1 MLEDLLAEGERLR
14 FALEAGRMG
23 TWTWSPESGEVTWDE
38 AMEALYGLAPGEFTG
53 TVDDFFDRLHP
64 EDRAWVVEEV
74 AAAWNDGRDISF
86 EHRVLWPDGSVH
98 WLEGRGRVVQTND
111 VPTGVIGVGI
121 DIDERKRLELAVSD
135 AISQRATA
143 ELARE
148 LEQQR
153 HAVQVLNEVLIR
165 PDFPSVPGIEMSAR
179 YLAADDAAG
188 IGGDWYDS
196 FLVPDGRLL
205 VAVGDVTGHGIPA
218 ARLMAK
224 LRHATRAYAVRSLPP
239 DEVLA
244 ALDDFV
250 NHFSRDE
257 QLATVQLALVDHAT
271 GMVEIASAGHPPA
284 LVIDHDNHRFADV
297 EGGCLLGLGASVVA
311 GVDRFQLEPGA
322 ALVLYTD
329 GLVERRGESIELG
342 LERLLRAAK
351 AVDLHDGA
359 AAARDVVLD
368 QCLHGTTPRDDVC
381 ILVVVRA
388 D

>member
-23 TWTWSPESGEVTWDE
+23 TWTWSPESGVVTWDE
-38 AMEALYGLAPGEFTG
+38 AMEGLYGLAPGEFG
-53 TVDDFFDRLHP
+53 SSVDEFFDRLHP
-64 EDRAWVVEEV
+64 EDRDWVVEEV
-74 AAAWNDGRDISF
+74 AAAWTEARDISF
-86 EHRVLWPDGSVH
+86 EHRVIWPDGSVH
-98 WLEGRGRVVQTND
+98 WLEGRGRVVRTGE
-111 VPTGVIGVGI
+111 VATGVIGVGI
-121 DIDERKRLELAVSD
+121 DIDERKRLELAVSE

-148 LEQQR
+148 LEHQR

-165 PDFPSVPGIEMSAR
+165 PDFPSIPGIEISAR

-224 LRHATRAYAVRSLPP
+224 LRHATRAYAVQSLPLVDVLRSL
-239 DEVLA
+239 DE
-244 ALDDFV
+244 FV
-250 NHFSRDE
+250 HLFSRDE

-271 GMVEIASAGHPPA
+271 GVVEIASAGHPPA
-284 LVIDHDNHRFADV
+284 LVIDHDHDRFADV
-297 EGGCLLGLGASVVA
+297 EGGCLLGLGAPVVA
-311 GVDRFQLEPGA
+311 GYERFELPPGA

-329 GLVERRGESIELG
+329 GLVERRGESVELG
-342 LERLLRAAK
+342 LERLLRSAK

-359 AAARDVVLD
+359 SAVRDVVLD
-368 QCLHGTTPRDDVC
+368 HCLQGTTPRDDVC
-381 ILVVVRA
+381 ILVVVRS